1 VDNDIVTEWNQAE
14 AYQYRIHQLLTSA
27 HRASIEED
35 YRGWFRCICG
45 FYRELSSVID
55 DKEKEEDI
63 KKMIRNARNTMITTE
78 NSEELFDTF
87 TELESQLRKMMKNF
101 GLLVPPAD
109 DKTKMLRGVND

>member
-1 VDNDIVTEWNQAE
+1 
-14 AYQYRIHQLLTSA
+14 
-27 HRASIEED
+27 
-35 YRGWFRCICG
+35 
-45 FYRELSSVID
+45 
-55 DKEKEEDI
+55 
-63 KKMIRNARNTMITTE
+63 MITTE